1 MRKNKFLLIII
12 LLALVLFG
20 CTDDTSSTTA
30 EPNNSAT
37 QSITAENPPSEDSE
51 EPIATLPAKD
61 AKPVYDEPQS
71 SNQPAPSETA
81 DNAPAAEQLSTDA
94 PAEED
99 AELHCTISINC
110 SSINEHL
117 EDLEQTKTSLVPQ
130 DGWILAPVEVSFYEG
145 ENVFNVLL
153 RTCKQNKIHMEYK
166 DTPIYNSA
174 YICGIGNLYE
184 FDCGDLSGWMY
195 AVNGTF
201 PNYGCSQYELK
212 DGDKIEFVYTCDL
225 GESEQADIAQ

>member
-20 CTDDTSSTTA
+20 CADDTSTTTA
-30 EPNNSAT
+30 EPNNSAA
-37 QSITAENPPSEDSE
+37 QSITSDTPPSEDNE
-51 EPIATLPAKD
+51 DPITTLPAKD
-61 AKPVYDEPQS
+61 AKAVYDAPQS
-71 SNQPAPSETA
+71 PNQPAPGEIANNT
-81 DNAPAAEQLSTDA
+81 PAAKHFSTDA

-110 SSINEHL
+110 SSINDHL
-117 EDLEQTKTSLVPQ
+117 EDLDQTKTSLVPQ
-130 DGWILAPVEVSFYEG
+130 DGWILAPTEVSFYEG

-166 DTPIYNSA
+166 DTPVYNSA

-201 PNYGCSQYELK
+201 PNYGCSLYELK
-212 DGDKIEFVYTCDL
+212 DGDKIEFIYTCDL
-225 GESEQADIAQ
+225 GESEQASVAQ